1 MSLIFLRYENESI
14 NPLISERK
22 KRKDMEQEQ
31 WLTVCTK
38 SGPEL
43 KVTTETFQLVLTK
56 WIENPENVWRGI
68 TKTVLTPN
76 LAEATSQHV
85 KRRIYTNKFVA
96 APMYPREEIEDM
108 EAKEQLYLDEEIDV
122 SEKETRVA
130 FAPVFVPE
138 VTPQRK
144 CLPLFYP
151 KAKKFAY
158 KFDGSTLSFEVV
170 PLDDE
175 TGEEFVKKLGFFGEK
190 ILTKFNSWAEKVK
203 DYKKRCPHDVVIPK
217 KKYAAM
223 YKTMKARYGD
233 WTEKWAQRNKT
244 DKYVHEDIGIASYFC
259 CLCEEER
266 ETTKIT
272 KE

>member
-1 MSLIFLRYENESI
+1 MMMA
-14 NPLISERK
+14 
-22 KRKDMEQEQ
+22 DVQQEQ
-31 WLTVCTK
+31 WRTVYAK

-68 TKTVLTPN
+68 TKAVVAPSLS
-76 LAEATSQHV
+76 EAPQLV
-85 KRRIYTNKFVA
+85 KRRIYTNRYVA
-96 APMYPREEIEDM
+96 APMYPREGIEDM
-108 EAKEQLYLDEEIDV
+108 EANEQLYLDEEIDA
-122 SEKETRVA
+122 SEKESRVV
-130 FAPVFVPE
+130 FAPVFNPE

-158 KFDGSTLSFEVV
+158 KFDGNTLSFEVV

-175 TGEEFVKKLGFFGEK
+175 TSEEFIKKLEFFGEK

-203 DYKKRCPHDVVIPK
+203 EYKKRCPHDVVIPK

-223 YKTMKARYGD
+223 YKAMKARYGD

-266 ETTKIT
+266 ELTKIT